1 METSARWLAG
11 EPSSA
16 SGFVARRKSREAAM
30 KFTRLILAGA
40 ATLLITA
47 SSALAQAQNGQVTVV
62 NRLNNT
68 ITVRPIQD
76 GTVGANTEGE
86 AQQYKVKDG
95 LSLEDLHAGNHIT
108 YSATEQGGTRTIT
121 SFKKR

>member
-1 METSARWLAG
+1 
-11 EPSSA
+11 
-16 SGFVARRKSREAAM
+16 M

-47 SSALAQAQNGQVTVV
+47 SSALAQAQSGQENGQVTVV

-76 GTVGANTEGE
+76 GTVGANTAGE

>member
-1 METSARWLAG
+1 
-11 EPSSA
+11 
-16 SGFVARRKSREAAM
+16 M
-30 KFTRLILAGA
+30 KFAQLILAGA
-40 ATLLITA
+40 ATLLITGSA
-47 SSALAQAQNGQVTVV
+47 ALAQAQSGQENGQVTVV

-76 GTVGANTEGE
+76 GTVGANTAGD

-121 SFKKR
+121 SFKKH

>member
-1 METSARWLAG
+1 MT
-11 EPSSA
+11 
-16 SGFVARRKSREAAM
+16 
-30 KFTRLILAGA
+30 FTRLILAGA
-40 ATLLITA
+40 ATLLI
-47 SSALAQAQNGQVTVV
+47 SGSAALGQAQSGQENGQVTVV

-76 GTVGANTEGE
+76 GTVGANTAGD
-86 AQQYKVKDG
+86 AQQFKVKDG

-108 YSATEQGGTRTIT
+108 YSVTEQGGTRTIT